1 MHERSFPFQSTRV
14 AGFGFR
20 YVFPVR
26 CSRCGAEKDYE
37 SHKIMPD
44 VVIHKKFMQWG
55 WLLGKNR
62 SHDICPRCLGIT
74 RENRLASKFK
84 VTVNSEP
91 VPAPIEVVQQAQ
103 EKRES
108 LEKAV
113 HEGLLRRKMYKEL
126 TDEVREMRSLMAEL
140 LSVIKTVSA
149 KKKPATRKKAA
160 PVKKAKPTTKTKPK
174 KEKNG
179 IRKSVRSTN
188 QGASV
193 AAG

>member
-1 MHERSFPFQSTRV
+1 MQDRAFPFQSTRV

-20 YVFPVR
+20 YLFPVR
-26 CSRCGAEKDYE
+26 CCRCGAEKDFE

-55 WLLGKNR
+55 WLLGRNR
-62 SHDICPRCLGIT
+62 SHDICPRCLGIA

-91 VPAPIEVVQQAQ
+91 VPAPIEVVQQAKD
-103 EKRES
+103 KRES

-113 HEGLLRRKMYKEL
+113 HDGLLRRKMYKEL

-140 LSVIKTVSA
+140 LSVIKMVSA
-149 KKKPATRKKAA
+149 KKKTTTRKKAA
-160 PVKKAKPTTKTKPK
+160 PTKATKPATKPK
-174 KEKNG
+174 AKKEGNG
-179 IRKSVRSTN
+179 IRKRVRSSDE
-188 QGASV
+188 GAGI
-193 AAG
+193 AGS